1 MNEYE
6 ALLGLGVTD
15 DEKMR
20 MLANQLRGRQD
31 AGDFLSLSTIP
42 QASALG
48 KSWQQTAANQ
58 ATQAANQRTGGL
70 NRARQ
75 AELDAENLRF
85 KNLQEQRAA
94 AQESRASETQN
105 FNAYGPVEWVRLP
118 DGTMAQQR
126 LNKRKNQMELVSG
139 SPEGASPYEKPY
151 GRGSGKLG
159 QEWVMGGTDPDT
171 GEPLYFNKLE
181 SKVYSLSEMR
191 AMGIEP
197 PIQTSDITDGRGQGQ
212 GQPRSVEDRKGA
224 IEREKQA
231 AKSFIENQEAYK
243 ERAANFNNTLHNLN
257 MMDQGLKNGAW
268 TGPLADM
275 TLTLREPSA
284 MYESGAAGLG
294 LTELQKHSLTPVSDR
309 DLQLVLKS
317 SNPNLYPENQQRWVS
332 WMKESVTRLQKIQQA
347 IDAANRNAN
356 LDVTRLPDSDKR
368 LQALNAQIDEI
379 RGDHNFDFELELKKG
394 GEKGGNAAKPPQW
407 TPEKEARR
415 QELLNKAQQGN

>member
-1 MNEYE
+1 
-6 ALLGLGVTD
+6 
-15 DEKMR
+15 MR

-126 LNKRKNQMELVSG
+126 LNKRTNQMELVGG
-139 SPEGASPYEKPY
+139 SPEGATPYEKSSS
-151 GRGSGKLG
+151 RGSGNVWT
-159 QEWVMGGTDPDT
+159 QGGTDPDT
-171 GEPLYFNKLE
+171 GEPIYFNNLIGRP
-181 SKVYSLSEMR
+181 YTLSEIR
-191 AMGIEP
+191 ALGLDPNNLNSGSTGSTGE
-197 PIQTSDITDGRGQGQ
+197 QS
-212 GQPRSVEDRKGA
+212 RSVEERKGA

-275 TLTLREPSA
+275 APTYRESTS

-294 LTELQKHSLTPVSDR
+294 LAELQKHSLTPVSDR

-317 SNPNLYPENQQRWVS
+317 SNPNLYSENQQRWVS